1 MAILKVTIHEVL
13 RTVSDVL
20 STMEVVAV
28 TIIAIVVAIIFEG
41 LPRVDSSEA
50 TGGQVVRNQN
60 WRGNG
65 RAASMSTLL
74 FHGDSPEQA
83 RGAVKGRLTRAGT
96 LDPWNRSSHRVG
108 APGSTPALAVWW
120 AQCVLQR

>member
-1 MAILKVTIHEVL
+1 MKVTIHEVL
-13 RTVSDVL
+13 RRVSDAL
-20 STMEVVAV
+20 NTMEVVAV
-28 TIIAIVVAIIFEG
+28 TIIAIVAIIFEE

-50 TGGQVVRNQN
+50 TGGRVVRNQN
-60 WRGNG
+60 RRGNG
-65 RAASMSTLL
+65 RAASVSTLL

-83 RGAVKGRLTRAGT
+83 RGTVKERLTRVGT
-96 LDPWNRSSHRVG
+96 LGPWNRSSHRVG